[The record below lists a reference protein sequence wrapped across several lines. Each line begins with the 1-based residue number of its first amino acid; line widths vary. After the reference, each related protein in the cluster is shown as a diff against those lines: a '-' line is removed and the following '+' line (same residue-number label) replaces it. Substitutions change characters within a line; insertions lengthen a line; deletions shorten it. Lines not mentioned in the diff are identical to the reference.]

1 MLTNGQDVARQD
13 MLSDALPNR
22 TIDDQVLLLQT
33 NFQFQQTG
41 TAFSVDYD
49 KTKIAFV
56 AANGEES
63 SLPSESTLTKYVGK
77 AGIASDVEYSFFIA
91 NMMQESGL
99 LKVTTEAS
107 DHYADGD
114 YDWGEGSSCP
124 KTCTKSDNV
133 DSGTSCCGSD
143 CSSKCTKHYIGRGYL
158 QTTWLK
164 NYQDAKD
171 TGGCTKDENDN
182 EVDIVKNPEKVASDT
197 VLAWCTSAFF
207 WKKNVHDD
215 RCKTTCDLG
224 NTISAINGD
233 QECESGSQFKNATDP
248 SVEAHHREAAQ
259 NRFCYY
265 SAFYYSYSGG
275 KWPDTDSTCI
285 SDLAQKRTDN
295 PGCNGY
301 CCKSW

>member
-171 TGGCTKDENDN
+171 GGCDKDENGN
-182 EVDIVKNPEKVASDT
+182 SVDIVKNPEKVASDT
-197 VLAWCTSAFF
+197 ALAWCTSAYF

-215 RCKTTCDLG
+215 RCTTTCDLG
-224 NTISAINGD
+224 MTISAINGN
-233 QECESGSQFKNATDP
+233 QECTGGSEFSA
-248 SVEAHHREAAQ
+248 AHAEAAQ
-259 NRFCYY
+259 NRFCYFA
-265 SAFYYSYSGG
+265 AFYYSYSGG
-275 KWPDTDSTCI
+275 TWPDTDSTCI
-285 SDLAQKRTDN
+285 SNLAKKRSDSSTN
-295 PGCNGY
+295 NGAT
-301 CCKSW
+301 CASW